1 MTTDPTD
8 PNEALAELRKLADI
22 LTGHRDIS
30 VRAFA
35 VAVLE
40 YDKWLTAGNV
50 GPRDWVIARARA
62 ALDDA
67 VKRTSHRAQQRRI
80 HG

>member
-1 MTTDPTD
+1 MNTD
-8 PNEALAELRKLADI
+8 PNEALAELRKLAEI
-22 LTGHRDIS
+22 LTTHRDLS
-30 VRAFA
+30 VKAFA
-35 VAVLE
+35 IAVLE
-40 YDKWLTAGNV
+40 FDEWLAAGNV

-67 VKRTSHRAQQRRI
+67 VKRTNHRAQQRRI